1 MNARPRKFD
10 VSDKLIMGN
19 MADLMVRELWGAYEH
34 EHKQRVMQLTRVV
47 GCFSEPLLFVEASQT
62 QPWVIL
68 HLNEAAVTVTGQ
80 ISGWLKASLEWIT
93 VCVLCEWAASCFCCM
108 PGPCR
113 YILGSSQHPGEGAV
127 TGGTGLSA
135 IVPSVWAQGM
145 GQSQRCC

>member
-1 MNARPRKFD
+1 M
-10 VSDKLIMGN
+10 SDKLIMGN

-80 ISGWLKASLEWIT
+80 ISGWLQVSLSQSLYAGCASGLHHASGVCQDVANASLTHLKPLVRQLSLAQAAIT
-93 VCVLCEWAASCFCCM
+93 
-108 PGPCR
+108 G
-113 YILGSSQHPGEGAV
+113 I
-127 TGGTGLSA
+127 GLSA
-135 IVPSVWAQGM
+135 IVLSV
-145 GQSQRCC
+145 